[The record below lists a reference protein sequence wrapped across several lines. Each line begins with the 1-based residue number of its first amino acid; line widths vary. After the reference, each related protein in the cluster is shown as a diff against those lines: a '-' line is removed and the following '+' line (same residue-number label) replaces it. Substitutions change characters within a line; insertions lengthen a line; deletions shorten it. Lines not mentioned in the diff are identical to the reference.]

1 MLFGN
6 ANTVGT
12 LSRINHSKRPVVM
25 LDPRKAPTIDEFI
38 GRPSAL
44 GNDYVLGRDGNR
56 DEVCDLY
63 DADLAL
69 SVKHNDKAIMERL
82 NKIVDWLL
90 AGHDV
95 RLVCFCDANE
105 RCHGDSVIKQVK
117 RLMKCRQS
125 GKVKRR

>member
-1 MLFGN
+1 
-6 ANTVGT
+6 
-12 LSRINHSKRPVVM
+12 M

-38 GRPSAL
+38 GRPSPL

-63 DADLAL
+63 AADLAL
-69 SVKHNDKAIMERL
+69 SVKHNDAIIMERL
-82 NKIVDWLL
+82 NKIADWLL

-95 RLVCFCDANE
+95 RLVCFCNADE

-117 RLMKCRQS
+117 RIIKCRQS
-125 GKVKRR
+125 GKVKGR